1 MGKTTMAS
9 TLAGAC
15 LALMASGPA
24 QAAASASAEI
34 GHLVFTLIDLDP
46 LDGIDPAMMWGGSE
60 YSQSYANTESG
71 GWSWDSAF
79 GWYMDSSSMSS
90 DSFGSASGMT
100 GSGGA
105 HVEAEMSGSPVA
117 GVFRSA
123 SGSGYFSGSFTVTPW
138 TGIVVTAPYTASAST
153 TLGDDGPF
161 GESAEGGAYLHF
173 ALYTDDGREVH
184 YVQRYAGASS
194 AGESNFAS
202 GTVRLTFANLSADA
216 MEGYFS
222 AQAYANASSAH
233 PVPEPASAVM
243 MLAGLLGVGAALR
256 RRREGRAG

>member
-79 GWYMDSSSMSS
+79 GWYMDTSAMST
-90 DSFGSASGMT
+90 DSFSLASGMT
-100 GSGGA
+100 GWGGA
-105 HVEAEMSGSPVA
+105 DAEAEVSGSPVA
-117 GVFRSA
+117 GVSRSA
-123 SGSGYFSGSFTVTPW
+123 NGSGYFSGSFTVTPW
-138 TGIVVTAPYTASAST
+138 TGIVVTAPYTAWAST
-153 TLGDDGPF
+153 TLDSEWARG
-161 GESAEGGAYLHF
+161 SAHLQF
-173 ALYTDDGREVH
+173 SLYTDDGSEEH
-184 YVQRYAGASS
+184 YAQRFIEASS
-194 AGESNFAS
+194 AGESNSAS

-216 MEGYFS
+216 MGGNFW
-222 AQAYANASSAH
+222 AQAYAYAQSPQ
-233 PVPEPASAVM
+233 PVPEPAGAVM

-256 RRREGRAG
+256 RRREGWAG